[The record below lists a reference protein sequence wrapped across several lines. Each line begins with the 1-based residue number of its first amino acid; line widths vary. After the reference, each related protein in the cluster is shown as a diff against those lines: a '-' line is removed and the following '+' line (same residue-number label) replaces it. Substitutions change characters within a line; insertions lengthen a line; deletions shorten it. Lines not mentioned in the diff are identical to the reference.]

1 MECEL
6 RHWRLKIGQ
15 KKNEHPV
22 KRLDLKRRDDLQ
34 FLTLTH
40 YRLLSHSKAF
50 RNNFLKQVIIG
61 CI

>member
-1 MECEL
+1 MRVAPLEIED
-6 RHWRLKIGQ
+6 WS
-15 KKNEHPV
+15 KKEHPV
-22 KRLDLKRRDDLQ
+22 KRLDSKSRDDMQ